1 MRTRRSIALHRSALR
16 VAAIVAFA
24 LPMAGCNPNLDVDGA
39 LVPAWITAGAIGIV
53 ATLGARALLVRTGID
68 RHLVARPGVYLS
80 LGVTFTCLVWIAVF
94 RY

>member
-1 MRTRRSIALHRSALR
+1 MRMRRSIALHRTALR
-16 VAAIVAFA
+16 VAAILAFA

-39 LVPAWITAGAIGIV
+39 LVPAWITAAVIGIV
-53 ATLGARALLVRTGID
+53 ATLGARALLLRTGID